1 MTRLF
6 ESGELRQFLAGLLA
20 DVSGRVE
27 KLSED
32 ELLSRSV
39 DDMVEEFCSQAVLQ
53 PLMVGNDAVDGAVS
67 ETTVDVSNDFR
78 WNGGK
83 ARGMRVTGT
92 FELLWRCS
100 ASEVPAVDLHDDAFR
115 GRSRGGPD
123 HG

>member
-53 PLMVGNDAVDGAVS
+53 PLMVGNDAVDGTVS
-67 ETTVDVSNDFR
+67 ETTVDV
-78 WNGGK
+78 
-83 ARGMRVTGT
+83 
-92 FELLWRCS
+92 
-100 ASEVPAVDLHDDAFR
+100 
-115 GRSRGGPD
+115 
-123 HG
+123 